1 MTITYNLANSIGKVR
16 LYAQDTNTSNAAFT
30 DEELQVFIDASPSS
44 NLRMAAAWAL
54 RTLAFDT
61 ARQGRWMEAKVG
73 VDAAAEMAK
82 KLAMW
87 LESQAAAIDGVSP
100 SSAAY
105 YLVAPWAGG
114 ISEADKNTRD
124 DDTDRIKPGFTVDL
138 HTHPDTVNWVRDTSQ

>member
-61 ARQGRWMEAKVG
+61 ARQGRWMEAKVA
-73 VDAAAEMAK
+73 VDAASEMAK

-87 LESQAAAIDGVSP
+87 LEEQAASIDGISP
-100 SSAAY
+100 NSAAY
-105 YLVAPWAGG
+105 YLVSPWAGG
-114 ISEADKNTRD
+114 ISKASKETYED
-124 DDTDRIKPGFTVDL
+124 DDDRVVPAFTVEL
-138 HTHPDTVNWVRDTSQ
+138 HNNPDTSQ